1 MHRSSYIDLA
11 MRVGHGQ
18 WLAGSAERL
27 GSRAIRHWRG
37 ADLPPMPAA
46 VDPTCRTKNTDNSP
60 SLFSYLAAEC
70 YTQR

>member
-1 MHRSSYIDLA
+1 MHRSSCIDLA

-27 GSRAIRHWRG
+27 GSRAIQHWLG

-46 VDPTCRTKNTDNSP
+46 GSYPIMSRNLKSHISLNIMPALPADPR
-60 SLFSYLAAEC
+60 L
-70 YTQR
+70 